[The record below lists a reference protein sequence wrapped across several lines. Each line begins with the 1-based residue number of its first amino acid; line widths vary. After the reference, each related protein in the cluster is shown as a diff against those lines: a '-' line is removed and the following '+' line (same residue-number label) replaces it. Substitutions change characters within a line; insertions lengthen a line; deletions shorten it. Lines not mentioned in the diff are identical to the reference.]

1 MIYISKKEEFNGKS
15 LSDSKGDKK
24 ESQYLLRVIYDTE
37 DENVRKLLEGIFGP
51 DQMLDVKNGK
61 IAKIN
66 STLTPKQRDYFLGMV
81 SDALNKMDEE
91 NSNTES
97 KEEISINKEYNF
109 DQNDIEEEDTYDI
122 DSKEESTEEDSDNTE
137 KIKDSRKVSAEK
149 LIKEFADFLN
159 NIS

>member
-122 DSKEESTEEDSDNTE
+122 DSKKESTEEDSDNTE